1 MKESTIEKR
10 LARDN
15 ELYRGTG
22 GRSDENRDY
31 GFRPA
36 FFDYASQTVYLSRFA
51 DGKLA
56 PMHILDGLPE
66 EVVVDRTP
74 TGRVL
79 RTRASLVAGFERNG
93 MFYTRKAAARAVAA
107 LRSRRI
113 VRVED
118 KRRVLP

>member
-36 FFDYASQTVYLSRFA
+36 FFDYASQKLHLSRFA
-51 DGKLA
+51 DGHLA
-56 PMHILDGLPE
+56 PLHLLEGLPDE
-66 EVVVDRTP
+66 AVVDRAP
-74 TGRVL
+74 NGRVL
-79 RTRASLVAGFERNG
+79 SVRASLVAGFERNG
-93 MFYTRKAAARAVAA
+93 LFYTRKAAARAIAA
-107 LRSRRI
+107 LRSRRWP
-113 VRVED
+113 RAA
-118 KRRVLP
+118 RQA